1 MEQQNNQIEKVP
13 TFSKPDP
20 TACLIKNI
28 NVEPTDISVGNYQ
41 SFLRG
46 EDFDIFA
53 SDLSLEVTDKLIS
66 SIPENHD
73 LFVQEGFVNKT
84 DKDAYQ
90 VYSDT
95 DSVVGETIIKV
106 NGKDIKIE
114 DLWNNYGKIIDSNK
128 EVKDTKSLNLFTESV
143 NNNFKIE
150 SKRIT
155 NVIRHK
161 VSKKLYKVKLYDGDI
176 IKEVIITEDHSIM
189 CKRGD
194 TLLEIKIGEIKDGD
208 KLLYRVNDTFVLKEV
223 DRYEIEEIEHEETY
237 VYDIEVEDNHNFFGN
252 DILVHNSA
260 YVLIKLPFSKTKD
273 IQQTVIYCQAIAERL
288 NKSYQKALELYFY
301 RASNWHPEFNAM
313 NFKSEVI
320 AFKGFFG
327 AKKFYGLG
335 IIWKE
340 GTFYDELD
348 LKTTGGQ
355 IKKADITRVTKE
367 MLSEIY
373 VLLCL
378 KLEATD
384 QKLMYNTIFKK
395 IKNKYTLKLREA
407 IAKMDLSYFVIPKK
421 WSFGE
426 KKVVPAQIVG
436 AKFYNRIIKDTIS
449 IGDSVSVLPIKFNFK
464 TVIEWLEKNPCSND
478 NMMTNE
484 EFSTKINYIS
494 LPVKISPDEFEFI
507 QNRFKELSIIMNVDD
522 IINFNIDMKLEPY
535 KKLFSIETQRACY
548 DNSDVYEEGTSELY
562 DTNIST
568 NLLATIDEDD
578 EVGGE
583 E

>member
-28 NVEPTDISVGNYQ
+28 NAEPTDISVGNYQ

-46 EDFDIFA
+46 EDFDIFT

-95 DSVVGETIIKV
+95 DSVIGETIVKV
-106 NGKDIKIE
+106 NGKNIKIE
-114 DLWNNYGKIIDSNK
+114 DLWNNYGEIIDSNK

-194 TLLEIKIGEIKDGD
+194 ILLEIKIGEIKDGD
-208 KLLYRVNDTFVLKEV
+208 KLLYRVDGTFLKEV
-223 DRYEIEEIEHEETY
+223 DRYEIEEVEHEETY

-407 IAKMDLSYFVIPKK
+407 IAKMDLLYFVIPKK

>member
-28 NVEPTDISVGNYQ
+28 NVDPTDISVGNYQ

-46 EDFDIFA
+46 EDFDIFT

-95 DSVVGETIIKV
+95 D
-106 NGKDIKIE
+106 
-114 DLWNNYGKIIDSNK
+114 
-128 EVKDTKSLNLFTESV
+128 
-143 NNNFKIE
+143 
-150 SKRIT
+150 
-155 NVIRHK
+155 
-161 VSKKLYKVKLYDGDI
+161 
-176 IKEVIITEDHSIM
+176 
-189 CKRGD
+189 
-194 TLLEIKIGEIKDGD
+194 
-208 KLLYRVNDTFVLKEV
+208 
-223 DRYEIEEIEHEETY
+223 
-237 VYDIEVEDNHNFFGN
+237 
-252 DILVHNSA
+252 SA

-494 LPVKISPDEFEFI
+494 LPVKISPDEFQFI

-548 DNSDVYEEGTSELY
+548 DNSDAYEEGTSELY

>member
-28 NVEPTDISVGNYQ
+28 NAEPTDISVGNYQ

-128 EVKDTKSLNLFTESV
+128 EVKDTKSLNLFTDSV

-208 KLLYRVNDTFVLKEV
+208 KLLYRANNTFELKEV
-223 DRYEIEEIEHEETY
+223 DRYKIEEIEHEETY

-373 VLLCL
+373 ILLCL

-562 DTNIST
+562 DTNVST

>member
-28 NVEPTDISVGNYQ
+28 NAEPTDISVGNYQ

-46 EDFDIFA
+46 EDFDIFT

-95 DSVVGETIIKV
+95 DSVIGETIIKV
-106 NGKDIKIE
+106 NGKNIKIE
-114 DLWNNYGKIIDSNK
+114 DLWNNYGEIIDSNK
-128 EVKDTKSLNLFTESV
+128 ELKDTKSLNLFTESV

-208 KLLYRVNDTFVLKEV
+208 KLLYRVDGTFLKEV
-223 DRYEIEEIEHEETY
+223 DRYEIEEVEHEETY

-436 AKFYNRIIKDTIS
+436 AKFFNRIIKDTIS

>member
-46 EDFDIFA
+46 EDFDIFT

-95 DSVVGETIIKV
+95 DSVIGDTIIKV
-106 NGKDIKIE
+106 NGKNIKIE
-114 DLWNNYGKIIDSNK
+114 DLWNNYGEIIDSNK

-161 VSKKLYKVKLYDGDI
+161 VSKKLYKVKLYDGDT

-223 DRYEIEEIEHEETY
+223 DRYEIEEVEHEETY

-252 DILVHNSA
+252 DVLVHNSA

-273 IQQTVIYCQAIAERL
+273 IQKTVIYCQAIAERL

-373 VLLCL
+373 ILLCL

-436 AKFYNRIIKDTIS
+436 AKFFNRIIKDTIS

-494 LPVKISPDEFEFI
+494 LPVKISPDEFQFI
-507 QNRFKELSIIMNVDD
+507 QNRFKELSIVMNVDD

-562 DTNIST
+562 DTNVST

>member
-28 NVEPTDISVGNYQ
+28 NAEPTDISVGNYQ

-95 DSVVGETIIKV
+95 D
-106 NGKDIKIE
+106 
-114 DLWNNYGKIIDSNK
+114 
-128 EVKDTKSLNLFTESV
+128 
-143 NNNFKIE
+143 
-150 SKRIT
+150 
-155 NVIRHK
+155 
-161 VSKKLYKVKLYDGDI
+161 
-176 IKEVIITEDHSIM
+176 
-189 CKRGD
+189 
-194 TLLEIKIGEIKDGD
+194 
-208 KLLYRVNDTFVLKEV
+208 
-223 DRYEIEEIEHEETY
+223 
-237 VYDIEVEDNHNFFGN
+237 
-252 DILVHNSA
+252 SA

-373 VLLCL
+373 ILLCL

-407 IAKMDLSYFVIPKK
+407 IAKMDLLYFVIPKK

-436 AKFYNRIIKDTIS
+436 AKFFNRIIKDTIS

-484 EFSTKINYIS
+484 EFSTKIKYIS
-494 LPVKISPDEFEFI
+494 LPVKISPDEFQFI
-507 QNRFKELSIIMNVDD
+507 QNRFKELSIVMNVDD

>member
-46 EDFDIFA
+46 EDFDIFT

-95 DSVVGETIIKV
+95 DS
-106 NGKDIKIE
+106 
-114 DLWNNYGKIIDSNK
+114 
-128 EVKDTKSLNLFTESV
+128 
-143 NNNFKIE
+143 
-150 SKRIT
+150 
-155 NVIRHK
+155 
-161 VSKKLYKVKLYDGDI
+161 
-176 IKEVIITEDHSIM
+176 
-189 CKRGD
+189 
-194 TLLEIKIGEIKDGD
+194 
-208 KLLYRVNDTFVLKEV
+208 
-223 DRYEIEEIEHEETY
+223 
-237 VYDIEVEDNHNFFGN
+237 
-252 DILVHNSA
+252 A

-273 IQQTVIYCQAIAERL
+273 IQKTVIYCQAIAERL

-355 IKKADITRVTKE
+355 IKKADNTRVTKE

-373 VLLCL
+373 ILLCL
-378 KLEATD
+378 K
-384 QKLMYNTIFKK
+384 
-395 IKNKYTLKLREA
+395 
-407 IAKMDLSYFVIPKK
+407 
-421 WSFGE
+421 
-426 KKVVPAQIVG
+426 
-436 AKFYNRIIKDTIS
+436 
-449 IGDSVSVLPIKFNFK
+449 
-464 TVIEWLEKNPCSND
+464 
-478 NMMTNE
+478 
-484 EFSTKINYIS
+484 
-494 LPVKISPDEFEFI
+494 
-507 QNRFKELSIIMNVDD
+507 
-522 IINFNIDMKLEPY
+522 
-535 KKLFSIETQRACY
+535 
-548 DNSDVYEEGTSELY
+548 
-562 DTNIST
+562 
-568 NLLATIDEDD
+568 
-578 EVGGE
+578 
-583 E
+583 